1 LKLKCDEPLSNVA
14 FSFNVRRYN
23 QVISKSVTLA
33 DEVHV
38 FDLGR
43 AVQVET

>member
-1 LKLKCDEPLSNVA
+1 M
-14 FSFNVRRYN
+14 RRYN

-43 AVQVET
+43 AVQVEQIKPVLKAPVIKRLKP